1 MFKNH
6 ARFLKDSQYDSLQD
20 RARYFQWGSK
30 FIVCCV
36 CNTAKCC
43 ILVSMVGVKTLHG
56 CQPGLCT
63 CATGDY
69 VPGYDIS
76 ITTMLVEIFVNTAA
90 SC

>member
-1 MFKNH
+1 
-6 ARFLKDSQYDSLQD
+6 
-20 RARYFQWGSK
+20 
-30 FIVCCV
+30 
-36 CNTAKCC
+36 
-43 ILVSMVGVKTLHG
+43 MVGVKTLHG